1 MTSFEQVESVWPVS
15 GSVLVQDGVVYCVAG
30 RSMFLDGGL
39 RYLRIDAESGKL
51 ISEVIFDERDPET
64 GKNLQVHVEVRNMPV
79 GLPDVLSSDGKSL
92 YMRSQQFDVDGKR
105 GSLVQIKGSDLDR
118 GADQQG
124 AAAHLFSPTGFLDDT
139 WWHRSYWVYGQRF
152 SEGAGGWPQA
162 GKFAPAGRIMAM
174 DDSNVYGFGRKPVYY
189 KWRTPLEYHLFA
201 ADKVPE
207 IVRDPVGPAP
217 KAKAS
222 TKPRAKAKRRA
233 GPRVQHPRYEWSCSV
248 PLFVRA
254 MVLAGKTLFIA
265 GPPDILDEE
274 EAFRR
279 VGDPKMDTKLAE
291 QDAVLNGERG
301 AALWAVSAEDGKKL
315 AEYQLDSLPVFDSLI
330 ATDGRLY
337 LATTDGEII
346 CFRGSE

>member
-1 MTSFEQVESVWPVS
+1 
-15 GSVLVQDGVVYCVAG
+15 
-30 RSMFLDGGL
+30 
-39 RYLRIDAESGKL
+39 
-51 ISEVIFDERDPET
+51 
-64 GKNLQVHVEVRNMPV
+64 
-79 GLPDVLSSDGKSL
+79 
-92 YMRSQQFDVDGKR
+92 
-105 GSLVQIKGSDLDR
+105 
-118 GADQQG
+118 
-124 AAAHLFSPTGFLDDT
+124 
-139 WWHRSYWVYGQRF
+139 
-152 SEGAGGWPQA
+152 
-162 GKFAPAGRIMAM
+162 
-174 DDSNVYGFGRKPVYY
+174 
-189 KWRTPLEYHLFA
+189 
-201 ADKVPE
+201 
-207 IVRDPVGPAP
+207 
-217 KAKAS
+217 
-222 TKPRAKAKRRA
+222 
-233 GPRVQHPRYEWSCSV
+233 
-248 PLFVRA
+248 